1 MKSRRNVVAVIAL
14 LAILQAGSAAA
25 DWSNPGGDSPVPAM
39 SLDDMV
45 VAAQWGFQ
53 ILQVAL

>member
-1 MKSRRNVVAVIAL
+1 MKSGRNLVATLSL
-14 LAILQAGSAAA
+14 LAILTASPAAA
-25 DWSNPGGDSPVPAM
+25 DWEIPGGDAGPLGIAGEE
-39 SLDDMV
+39 LL